1 MAVPLERGAGG
12 TSGRCWAA
20 RRVEQVWERV
30 GGALIRGGM
39 GAGLGGEP
47 GMELTEPGSLERQGR
62 RQPAE
67 GSE

>member
-30 GGALIRGGM
+30 GGALIQGGM
-39 GAGLGGEP
+39 GQGWGGP